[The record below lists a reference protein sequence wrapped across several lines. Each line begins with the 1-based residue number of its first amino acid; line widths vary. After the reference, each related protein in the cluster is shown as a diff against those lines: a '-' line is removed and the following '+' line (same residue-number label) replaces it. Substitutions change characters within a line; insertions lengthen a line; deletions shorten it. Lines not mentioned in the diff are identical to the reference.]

1 MLLHW
6 GTFILLCLIR
16 VKLLFNRQPFGS
28 HYMNHRFTEY
38 CELEGTHKDKV
49 QLLSEWPIQGFN
61 QQLWHF

>member
-49 QLLSEWPIQGFN
+49 QLLSEWPI
-61 QQLWHF
+61 